1 LFAEQ
6 LQSDEV
12 TRAEAARL
20 ERGLERASTH
30 AGEVLQQRQKPLV
43 GHRLGQVS
51 GHTLIIYE

>member
-12 TRAEAARL
+12 TRAEATRL

-30 AGEVLQQRQKPLV
+30 TGEVLQQRQEPLV
-43 GHRLGQVS
+43 GHRLGQVT